1 MVIHRG
7 EVWWAQ
13 LRRPTASEPGY
24 RHPVVV
30 VQSDDFNQS
39 AVKTVVVVVVTSN
52 TRLAQ
57 APGNVLL
64 SRRASGLPRESVV
77 NVSQVLTVDRSFLLD
92 RVGTL
97 SLRLLEDVENGLRQ
111 VLALR

>member
-1 MVIHRG
+1 MIRRG
-7 EVWWAQ
+7 DLWWAT
-13 LRRPTASEPGY
+13 LRKPTASEPGY

-30 VQSDDFNQS
+30 VQSDEFNRS

-77 NVSQVLTVDRSFLLD
+77 NVSQVLTVDKSFLHD
-92 RVGTL
+92 RIGAIP
-97 SLRLLEDVENGLRQ
+97 LRLLEEIETGLRQ
-111 VLALR
+111 VLAL